1 MARLKVDGY
10 ENLVRDTS
18 SNAVINS
25 STSEYRIYMARHRAR
40 EQQSDE
46 CSSATKSTTQGFYDK
61 SGMWYPAGIM
71 RMHTVPTS
79 NCNE

>member
-1 MARLKVDGY
+1 MAKLRVEGH

-40 EQQSDE
+40 NKQSDE
-46 CSSATKSTTQGFYDK
+46 LRNACKEINNLKAELREIKTLIIEKLGK
-61 SGMWYPAGIM
+61 
-71 RMHTVPTS
+71 
-79 NCNE
+79 